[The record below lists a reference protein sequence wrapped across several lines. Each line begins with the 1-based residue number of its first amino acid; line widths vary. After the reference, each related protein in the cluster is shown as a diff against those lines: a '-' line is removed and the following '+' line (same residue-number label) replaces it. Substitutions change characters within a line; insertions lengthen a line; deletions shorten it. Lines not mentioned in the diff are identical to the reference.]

1 MKIWIMKIII
11 RGIMKKKI
19 EKMWIV
25 QKEREDENNEMEILR
40 IREREKYMVKLMNE
54 KKKEDWNNMDI
65 SV

>member
-1 MKIWIMKIII
+1 
-11 RGIMKKKI
+11 
-19 EKMWIV
+19 
-25 QKEREDENNEMEILR
+25 MEILR